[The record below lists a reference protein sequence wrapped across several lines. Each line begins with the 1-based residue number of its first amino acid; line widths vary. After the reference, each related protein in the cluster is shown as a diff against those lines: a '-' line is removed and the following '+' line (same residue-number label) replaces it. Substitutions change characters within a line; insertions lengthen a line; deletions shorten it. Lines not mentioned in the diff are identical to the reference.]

1 MVLTLKMI
9 SKLPFTCI
17 YIILL
22 LCTGLLL
29 IIIVILIV
37 AVAIVVVIVPYDE
50 LHAILLVK

>member
-22 LCTGLLL
+22 LCTVLLL